1 MSRRRANT
9 SSNNNGLSRSV
20 SFSFSMNQQKPKPQD
35 EEDEMTKMTWSKPSL
50 LILDRESGT
59 LTWYS
64 LDKNYQKKTKI
75 ESINLKEARVRR
87 STQSEERRRPKKKSE
102 RRSEVRDD
110 WSRGGFAVTNRRTSR
125 ETYFCICT
133 LSKEDGD
140 TLSIAK
146 KLQVVILSPGPLK
159 NTRT

>member
-9 SSNNNGLSRSV
+9 SSTNHGISRSV
-20 SFSFSMNQQKPKPQD
+20 SFSFSMNQQKQKLQE

-50 LILDRESGT
+50 LILDREAGN

-64 LDKNYQKKTKI
+64 FDKNYQKKTKI

-110 WSRGGFAVTNRRTSR
+110 WSRGGFVVTNRRTMR

-146 KLQVVILSPGPLK
+146 KLEVCDSQPGPSK
-159 NTRT
+159 T